1 LSRKPNTLTQNTCCR
16 SHTIN
21 NTTIKRDCGGLRD
34 DRGYGVENC
43 IQQNQGFQFSQ
54 HMAPTSRRAHQLRH
68 GWPHSIDTM
77 RWMIPSVDR
86 SSPVPNQCYVLFA
99 VITVREKPRRALP
112 DQAETILLSIS
123 GTIFYLLV
131 PGYRGEMGVEKS
143 VEARS
148 SFRASCAISAG
159 GLLSILRRDIRASRT
174 IAEFLTLRSSK
185 PKIVDSQHA
194 RKPWKMS
201 AK

>member
-1 LSRKPNTLTQNTCCR
+1 MELGPYRKSRARLCFNCHEVWKLSRKPNTLTQNTCCR

-34 DRGYGVENC
+34 DCGYGVENC
-43 IQQNQGFQFSQ
+43 IQHYQGFQFSQ

-86 SSPVPNQCYVLFA
+86 SSPVPNQCYVFFA
-99 VITVREKPRRALP
+99 VITVCEKPRRALP

-123 GTIFYLLV
+123 DTIFYLLV
-131 PGYRGEMGVEKS
+131 PRYRGEMGV
-143 VEARS
+143 
-148 SFRASCAISAG
+148 
-159 GLLSILRRDIRASRT
+159 
-174 IAEFLTLRSSK
+174 
-185 PKIVDSQHA
+185 
-194 RKPWKMS
+194 
-201 AK
+201 